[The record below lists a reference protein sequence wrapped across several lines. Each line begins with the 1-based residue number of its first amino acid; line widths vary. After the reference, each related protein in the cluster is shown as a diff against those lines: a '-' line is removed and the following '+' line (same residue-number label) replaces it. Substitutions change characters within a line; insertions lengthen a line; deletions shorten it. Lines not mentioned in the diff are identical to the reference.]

1 MMERILISKFTV
13 VDVTVM
19 RPSIFRKEVDVIRK
33 GYIKVK
39 TIRWEMSLD
48 VATDAEIDSYIGRK
62 KHRIQEEGFGIP
74 NLDTV
79 TDAQV
84 PHYVMDELTVI
95 RAVVVDELMTRLIQR
110 LPRNHR
116 LANVPC
122 DIPVWFQEIDKS
134 VTTVKYSTFARPV
147 HVLSNF
153 GIHTQ
158 TNFNVY
164 HHNLKQKSGK
174 GKCITQAESLET
186 TIVYVVREPLPIGD
200 IIHTLITGR
209 KSNTDMVTALRAR
222 ERITT
227 ELLEVDRICT
237 WVYWTVMHQPK
248 RLQHNS
254 YHSYRSSASTTST
267 YTKLNNFPQ
276 KNGGF
281 RRDDVRVDRLQKQTF
296 FVALPTVL
304 AYSHI
309 ATSSTTSVISIFLLL
324 Y

>member
-95 RAVVVDELMTRLIQR
+95 RAVVVDELMARLIQR

-116 LANVPC
+116 LPNVPC
-122 DIPVWFQEIDKS
+122 DIPVCFQ
-134 VTTVKYSTFARPV
+134 
-147 HVLSNF
+147 
-153 GIHTQ
+153 
-158 TNFNVY
+158 
-164 HHNLKQKSGK
+164 
-174 GKCITQAESLET
+174 
-186 TIVYVVREPLPIGD
+186 
-200 IIHTLITGR
+200 
-209 KSNTDMVTALRAR
+209 
-222 ERITT
+222 
-227 ELLEVDRICT
+227 
-237 WVYWTVMHQPK
+237 
-248 RLQHNS
+248 
-254 YHSYRSSASTTST
+254 
-267 YTKLNNFPQ
+267 
-276 KNGGF
+276 
-281 RRDDVRVDRLQKQTF
+281 
-296 FVALPTVL
+296 
-304 AYSHI
+304 
-309 ATSSTTSVISIFLLL
+309 
-324 Y
+324 